1 MDDHSMENIAD
12 NVHGDAQKG
21 DLFKNQNTKDGET
34 VTTTQ
39 PT

>member
-1 MDDHSMENIAD
+1 MDDHAMEHIAD
-12 NVHGDAQKG
+12 DLHGDAQKG
-21 DLFKNQNTKDGET
+21 DLLKNQNTKDGET

>member
-1 MDDHSMENIAD
+1 MDDHGLEHIVD
-12 NVHGDAQKG
+12 DIHVDAQKG
-21 DLFKNQNTKDGET
+21 DLFKNQNTKDDET